1 MSVVAVSQHNKNP
14 TESISPV
21 QSGHNYHLIE
31 GESGVKH
38 HKPYNSVLI
47 FIQGKDI
54 NGSCNCLSQN

>member
-31 GESGVKH
+31 G
-38 HKPYNSVLI
+38 NLFRI
-47 FIQGKDI
+47 FYLKCQLK
-54 NGSCNCLSQN
+54 